1 MTHAGRRQPRRLALG
16 VLLAAAA
23 LTVAMIPF
31 RDTWW
36 GGWILAIAEAGVVG
50 GLADWFAVTAI
61 FRRPLGLPIPHT
73 ALIPRNWEQMAARV
87 GSMVGDRV
95 LTREYVGQEIARVD
109 IADAVARAAGRLSRA
124 DLEAVTRAVARWGA
138 EEITPAAAAEIVG
151 RLRRLLAEQPV
162 AP

>member
-36 GGWILAIAEAGVVG
+36 GGWVLAMAEAGVVG

-73 ALIPRNWEQMAARV
+73 ALIPHNWERMAERV
-87 GSMVGDRV
+87 GVMVGGRV
-95 LTREYVGQEIARVD
+95 LTKDYVCEEIARID
-109 IADAVARAAGRLSRA
+109 FA
-124 DLEAVTRAVARWGA
+124 DLLARGA
-138 EEITPAAAAEIVG
+138 E
-151 RLRRLLAEQPV
+151 
-162 AP
+162 